1 MQIGTYGPDPAMRA
15 PREVP
20 GHRNLGVHLF
30 RACSQETFSRK
41 DPSSLLETLYSQGYS
56 EQVFAAMSPGSGA
69 SSGRWHLPSI
79 EHTTT
84 DDKCRAFLCS
94 PMRAAPHHPRDFV
107 QRVLGREE
115 SWIIE
120 IESET
125 GEKRCIQKYFSLA
138 VALNA
143 VVATAFLC
151 EGLSSRSPPK

>member
-1 MQIGTYGPDPAMRA
+1 
-15 PREVP
+15 
-20 GHRNLGVHLF
+20 
-30 RACSQETFSRK
+30 
-41 DPSSLLETLYSQGYS
+41 
-56 EQVFAAMSPGSGA
+56 
-69 SSGRWHLPSI
+69 
-79 EHTTT
+79 
-84 DDKCRAFLCS
+84 
-94 PMRAAPHHPRDFV
+94 MRAAPHHPRDFV